1 VKGLQIKWFSL
12 IRRYRL
18 YERQMSHFK
27 RSCRFFPSIFA
38 RMKRFDVPIIYR
50 SPLMTAIKK
59 KRKEQDKMKKPAWP
73 ADRDFSPTLLDL
85 GPLQIY
91 LARHFGF
98 CYGVEN
104 AIEIA
109 FRTVDENPGK
119 RIFLLSEMIHNPQV
133 NADLQSHG
141 VQFMQD
147 NYGNQLIP
155 FDELTPDDIVIIP
168 AFGTTLEL
176 EKKLNDLGI
185 QTEKYNT
192 TCPFVE
198 KVWNRSEQIAKKNY
212 TIIIHGKPK
221 HEETRATFSH
231 AAANAPSVVV
241 KDMQQAIELGS
252 YIRGEKSAEQ
262 FYNEFKGQLSENFDV
277 TRDLGRIG
285 VVNQTTMLAS
295 DTQAIADHLKQVMTE
310 KYKLT
315 AQNVEERFA
324 DTRDTLCYATLDNQQ
339 AVSGM
344 LQLAADLAIVV
355 GGYNSSN
362 TSHLV
367 ELCEEK
373 LPTYL
378 INDEEKILSSKEI
391 LHYNFHT
398 KEEILT
404 SGFLPQKLPVKILIT
419 SGASCPD
426 ALVEG
431 VINKLINL
439 LNVGVS
445 QSELIEKIQ

>member
-1 VKGLQIKWFSL
+1 
-12 IRRYRL
+12 
-18 YERQMSHFK
+18 
-27 RSCRFFPSIFA
+27 
-38 RMKRFDVPIIYR
+38 
-50 SPLMTAIKK
+50 
-59 KRKEQDKMKKPAWP
+59 MKK
-73 ADRDFSPTLLDL
+73 DFTPTLLDL
-85 GPLQIY
+85 GLLQIY

-109 FRTVDENPGK
+109 FRTVEENPGK

-147 NYGNQLIP
+147 NYGKQLIS
-155 FDELTPDDIVIIP
+155 FDELTADDIVIIP
-168 AFGTTLEL
+168 AFGTTLQL
-176 EKKLNDLGI
+176 EKKLNDLGL

-198 KVWNRSEQIAKKNY
+198 KVWNRSGQIAKKNY

-241 KDMQQAIELGS
+241 KDMQQTIELAK
-252 YIRGEKSAEQ
+252 YIKGEKPSEN
-262 FYNEFKGQLSENFDV
+262 FYEEFKDQYSENFDV
-277 TRDLGRIG
+277 TKDLDRIG

-295 DTQAIADHLKQVMTE
+295 DTQAIADYLKQVMME
-310 KYKLT
+310 KNKLT
-315 AQNVEERFA
+315 TATVDERFA
-324 DTRDTLCYATLDNQQ
+324 DTRDTLCYATNDNQT

-344 LQLAADLAIVV
+344 LETKADLAIVV

-373 LPTYL
+373 LPTYF
-378 INDEEKILSSKEI
+378 INNDEKILSANEI

-398 KEEILT
+398 KEELLT
-404 SGFLPQKLPVKILIT
+404 TDYLPKKEPVKILLT

-431 VINKLINL
+431 VINKLVNFYKENKALDEIIAQF
-439 LNVGVS
+439 S
-445 QSELIEKIQ
+445 SSF